1 MCPVGVS
8 LTSTLLVDAF
18 LQSFQCSF
26 NGMQRA
32 QLDKLQDQ
40 ADTRTSAG
48 EAGRADSP
56 TAPPLPPTVAVTPHR
71 MGAGYD
77 PQVFLETL
85 QAMAEA
91 CQATWLPVP
100 LEREAR
106 LSGHADGHAARGG
119 GGLQLAA
126 SGTRLF
132 PGPHGPALAEQPLQL
147 QDTNPFLPDLPHQVL
162 PALTHGGPHQC

>member
-1 MCPVGVS
+1 
-8 LTSTLLVDAF
+8 
-18 LQSFQCSF
+18 
-26 NGMQRA
+26 
-32 QLDKLQDQ
+32 
-40 ADTRTSAG
+40 
-48 EAGRADSP
+48 
-56 TAPPLPPTVAVTPHR
+56 

-85 QAMAEA
+85 QVMAEA

-132 PGPHGPALAEQPLQL
+132 PGPYGPALAEQPLQL